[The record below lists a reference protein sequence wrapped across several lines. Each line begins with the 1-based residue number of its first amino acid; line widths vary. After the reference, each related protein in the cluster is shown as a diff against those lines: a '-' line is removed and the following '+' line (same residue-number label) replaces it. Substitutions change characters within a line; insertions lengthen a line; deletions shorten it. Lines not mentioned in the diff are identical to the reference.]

1 MEADLVYD
9 DNEINNHDNEGNLD
23 QYKQSLLDNS
33 LEEAKKDSAESNTT
47 NTINQ
52 TAAMTTDT
60 RSGVAIP

>member
-9 DNEINNHDNEGNLD
+9 DNEINNHDNAGNLD

-47 NTINQ
+47 NAINP